1 MAIRALLLD
10 FNGTLSEDEPLLFG
24 IFEEL
29 FAEAGKPITE
39 AEYYD
44 QLAGL
49 SDPEVVEAWLGR
61 REPDIVA
68 RKIELYRE
76 RSADGHTVTAEA
88 REAVRWAAEH
98 MPVAIVSG
106 SARSEIEPVVEAAG
120 LSSSIAALVAAEDIE
135 HGKPAPDGYLHV
147 LELLV
152 IEAEEAVAVEDSEVG
167 VAAAKAA
174 GLRCYAV
181 TGTLPP
187 DRLSAADEIVERL
200 DPAFVRRVLA

>member
-1 MAIRALLLD
+1 MAARALLLD
-10 FNGTLSEDEPLLFG
+10 FNGTLSEDEPLLFA

-61 REPDIVA
+61 PEPEVVT
-68 RKIELYRE
+68 RKIELYKE
-76 RSADGHTVTAEA
+76 RSADGHTVTPAA
-88 REAVRWAAEH
+88 RDAVRIAADR
-98 MPVAIVSG
+98 VAVAVVSG
-106 SARSEIEPVVEAAG
+106 SARSEIEPVLEAAG
-120 LSSSIAALVAAEDIE
+120 LAPLIAELVASEDVAN
-135 HGKPAPDGYLHV
+135 GKPAPDGYLRA
-147 LELLV
+147 LELLNV
-152 IEAEEAVAVEDSEVG
+152 GPEEGVAVEDSEVG

-187 DRLSAADEIVERL
+187 HRLAAADGIVARL
-200 DPAFVRRVLA
+200 DPALIRQALA

>member
-1 MAIRALLLD
+1 VAARGLLLD
-10 FNGTLSEDEPLLFG
+10 FNGTLSEDEPLLYA

-29 FAEAGKPITE
+29 FAAAGKPITE

-49 SDPEVVEAWLGR
+49 SDPEVVEAWLGAP
-61 REPDIVA
+61 EPGVVA

-76 RSADGHTVTAEA
+76 RSADGHTVSSQA
-88 REAVRWAAEH
+88 RRAVREAAEH

-106 SARSEIEPVVEAAG
+106 SARSEIEPVVEAAA
-120 LSSSIAALVAAEDIE
+120 LASSIAEIVAAEDVAR
-135 HGKPAPDGYLHV
+135 GKPAPDGYLRA
-147 LELLV
+147 LELLGLEPSDV
-152 IEAEEAVAVEDSEVG
+152 VALEDSEVG
-167 VAAAKAA
+167 IAAAKAA

-187 DRLSAADEIVERL
+187 DRLTEADGIVERL
-200 DPAFVRRVLA
+200 DPDFVRRVLA

>member
-10 FNGTLSEDEPLLFG
+10 FNGTLSDDEPLLFA
-24 IFEEL
+24 IFEQL

-61 REPDIVA
+61 PEPDVVA
-68 RKIELYRE
+68 SKIELYRE
-76 RSADGHTVTAEA
+76 RSADGHTVSAEA
-88 REAVRWAAEH
+88 REAVRQAAERVS
-98 MPVAIVSG
+98 VAIVSG
-106 SARSEIEPVVEAAG
+106 SARSEIEPVVDAAG
-120 LSSSIAALVAAEDIE
+120 LSSSIAALVAAEDVE
-135 HGKPAPDGYLHV
+135 KGKPAPDGYLRA
-147 LELLV
+147 LELLGS
-152 IEAEEAVAVEDSEVG
+152 EAEEAIAVEDSEVG

-187 DRLSAADEIVERL
+187 HRLSAADEIIERL
-200 DPAFVRRVLA
+200 DPVFVRRVLA